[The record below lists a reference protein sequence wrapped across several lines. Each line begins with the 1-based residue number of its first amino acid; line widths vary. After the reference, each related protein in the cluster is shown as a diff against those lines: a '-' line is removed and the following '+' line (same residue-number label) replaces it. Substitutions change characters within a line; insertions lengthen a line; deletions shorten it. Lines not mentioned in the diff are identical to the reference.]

1 MLYWIV
7 FLLFSLFFAHI
18 STDNRFDKKI
28 REIAKLL
35 LVISVIIFS
44 GFRDGLGEDYEGYYI
59 NLVNGGYLNI
69 TFYEPLLSLIAN
81 LIYYTKLSPIFFFIF
96 CAVITNVLFINT
108 FYRYENAFIIIFIY
122 LTGTIFFFNTF
133 NLVRQMFAA
142 SIFMYS
148 VRFIEDKKFIKYL
161 ICILIAYT
169 MHFSSIYLIPIYFL
183 VNRVYSHTI
192 YFIILIASIILG
204 QIITIDLT
212 SILSRYINAYE
223 VYFESEVS
231 YSSGLLTLFFNLYLL
246 FFIIYRNK
254 IFIDSKNTIVLNLFF
269 IAVILYN
276 MISLFFYLYRFSIY
290 FIIFAPIVIP
300 LLGKVIGKYKSDI
313 ILILV
318 FGIMMFIFLYN
329 GIDNN
334 IIVPNRILPL
344 SSIFD

>member
-28 REIAKLL
+28 REITKLL
-35 LVISVIIFS
+35 LIITVIIFS
-44 GFRDGLGEDYEGYYI
+44 GFRDGLGEDYQGYYYNLI
-59 NLVNGGYLNI
+59 NGRYLNI

-81 LIYYTKLSPIFFFIF
+81 LIYYTKLSPLFFFLF
-96 CAVITNVLFINT
+96 CAIVTNVLFINT

-122 LTGTIFFFNTF
+122 LTATIFFFNTF

-161 ICILIAYT
+161 ICILVAST

-183 VNRVYSHTI
+183 VNGTYSRTI
-192 YFIILIASIILG
+192 YFIILFASIILG
-204 QIITIDLT
+204 QILTIDLA
-212 SILSRYINAYE
+212 SIFSKYINTYE
-223 VYFESEVS
+223 VYFESEIT
-231 YSSGLLTLFFNLYLL
+231 YSSGLLTLFFNLHLL
-246 FFIIYRNK
+246 FFIIFKDKVFTNSR
-254 IFIDSKNTIVLNLFF
+254 NTIVFNFFF
-269 IAVILYN
+269 IGVILYN
-276 MISLFFYLYRFSIY
+276 MITSFFYIYRFSIY

-300 LLGKVIGKYKSDI
+300 ALGKIIGKYKSDI

-318 FGIMMFIFLYN
+318 FGIMMFLFLYN
-329 GIDNN
+329 GIDNK

-344 SSIFD
+344 SSILD